1 MTAIKMLLELATTQ
15 DLLLDLRN
23 KAGETA
29 LHLAVISGDI
39 LILELLLRA
48 GADTAIRDNR
58 GLTPL
63 ECAPLELTVGQRKVI
78 QGLFKKF
85 KVKG

>member
-23 KAGETA
+23 KAGEAA

-39 LILELLLRA
+39 LILELMLRA

-85 KVKG
+85 KAKG

>member
-1 MTAIKMLLELATTQ
+1 MLLELASAQ
-15 DLLLDLRN
+15 DLVLDLRN
-23 KAGETA
+23 EAGEAA

-39 LILELLLRA
+39 LVMELLLRA
-48 GADTAIRDNR
+48 GADTTIRDNR

-63 ECAPLELTVGQRKVI
+63 EYPSLELTVAQRKVI

-85 KVKG
+85 KAKG